1 MRGKRHKTV
10 WSTAGAVTALAA
22 LVLLPSCKREA
33 RTFRVD
39 PPNAQAIDA
48 VNTSELHAG
57 MAQLA
62 TTQEATS
69 RPFINE
75 YEENAHAMSEGKRL
89 YESFNC
95 VGCHFHGGGGI
106 GPPLMDNKWIY
117 GSAPDQVFATIIQG
131 RPNGMPSFR
140 GKIVDYQAW
149 QIAAYVRSLSGLT
162 NKQASGGREDHMQT
176 KPNENSMPSTQPQQ
190 SFQPPSTEMPG

>member
-1 MRGKRHKTV
+1 MTRATHIFV
-10 WSTAGAVTALAA
+10 PLALMST
-22 LVLLPSCKREA
+22 LVVLPSCKREA

-39 PPNAQAIDA
+39 PPNAQAVEA
-48 VNTSELHAG
+48 VSTSELHAG
-57 MAQLA
+57 LAQLA

-131 RPNGMPSFR
+131 RPNGMPSFK
-140 GKIVDYQAW
+140 GKIVDYQTW
-149 QIAAYVRSLSGLT
+149 EIVAYVRSMSGLT